1 MTNAKSS
8 NIIYGIFIV
17 FTMLVMGIILAF
29 NGTKKRESNSVDYNN
44 SLSVGGYAV
53 KINNCIYFTDTNEIV
68 FTFKYKAMVGTPTN
82 SIPEIYSV
90 TYSLKDELNSK
101 LTYKTQDNS
110 YGEQLVT
117 CTDFDKDLYYIKV
130 DFISKEPDYYDQD
143 TYDDFGDVVKGAFHE
158 GKKYDNYVQ
167 IDVQDMLKMTKNEY
181 KTYTTQAPVTTTVE
195 NSVADKII
203 DPNGTFVITTT
214 NTPMTTGSSEPT
226 TTTRT
231 ESENSPESTSEKKT
245 NVVIKDSSDHHEQ
258 QTNEP
263 YLYTTEPQQYENDD
277 DYYTEPQQTQRQTER
292 QTQRQTTTTTTTS
305 YVPPEIKGLR
315 LESNYSNNDVRL
327 NAGEST
333 TLTAVISP
341 SNAVGNIIWESNRTD
356 IAEVDSSGRVTAKTK
371 GKAIITARSEDNQ
384 AISASCMITVE

>member
-17 FTMLVMGIILAF
+17 FTMIVIGIILAF
-29 NGTKKRESNSVDYNN
+29 KGTKERESSSVDYDN

-68 FTFKYKAMVGTPTN
+68 FTFKYKAMVGSPTN
-82 SIPEIYSV
+82 SIPEIYSI

-110 YGEQLVT
+110 DEEQLVT

-130 DFISKEPDYYDQD
+130 NFISKEPDYYDQD

-158 GKKYDNYVQ
+158 GKKYDSYVQ

-181 KTYTTQAPVTTTVE
+181 KTYTTQAPVTATE
-195 NSVADKII
+195 ESSAADKVI
-203 DPNGTFVITTT
+203 DPSRTFVITTT
-214 NTPMTTGSSEPT
+214 TTPMTTESSEPAT
-226 TTTRT
+226 TTSTA
-231 ESENSPESTSEKKT
+231 SKNSHESTSKKKT
-245 NVVIKDSSDHHEQ
+245 NVAVKSNQDHNEQ
-258 QTNEP
+258 QIDKP
-263 YLYTTEPQQYENDD
+263 YVYTTEPRRYEDN

-292 QTQRQTTTTTTTS
+292 QTQRQTTATTTTA

-315 LESNYSNNDVRL
+315 LESSYSNNDVRL
-327 NAGEST
+327 NVGEST

-356 IAEVDSSGRVTAKTK
+356 IAEVDSSGRVTAKAK
-371 GKAIITARSEDNQ
+371 GKAIITARAEDNR
-384 AISASCMITVE
+384 AVSASCMITVE